1 MCEALGAPHRS
12 RPPRLRPTR
21 LRPTRLPARVLTCC
35 DHRRA
40 WRVPGESARSTR
52 SDSAHT
58 SDTVLTCALRST
70 PCRIRRSV
78 QDSPKAVSTTWPQR
92 RLRVASVAVRGVR
105 GKLRA
110 PGAER
115 RWQRLQSRQRL
126 QPVAC
131 VSQATMALEG
141 VRAPNL
147 GPMWAQRPRLAITE
161 RLHAIERLLHPPS
174 PETHRPIPPIWGV
187 KGSRVQISPAR
198 PNSPL
203 HPT

>member
-1 MCEALGAPHRS
+1 MCEASGAPHGS
-12 RPPRLRPTR
+12 RPPRRP
-21 LRPTRLPARVLTCC
+21 PTRLPARVLTCC

-40 WRVPGESARSTR
+40 WRVPGESPRSTR

-161 RLHAIERLLHPPS
+161 RLHAIERLLHLHS
-174 PETHRPIPPIWGV
+174 PETHRPIPPIWG
-187 KGSRVQISPAR
+187 SRGREFKSRQPDQ
-198 PNSPL
+198 NSPL

>member
-1 MCEALGAPHRS
+1 MCEASGAPHGS
-12 RPPRLRPTR
+12 RPPRRPPTR
-21 LRPTRLPARVLTCC
+21 LSARLLTCC

-78 QDSPKAVSTTWPQR
+78 QDSPKGVSTTWPQR

-131 VSQATMALEG
+131 VSQAIMALEG
-141 VRAPNL
+141 VRAPNVGPNVGPTPAIGHHGPLACDRAAATSTLAGDAQTDPADL
-147 GPMWAQRPRLAITE
+147 GVKSHEFLSSP
-161 RLHAIERLLHPPS
+161 PPS
-174 PETHRPIPPIWGV
+174 R
-187 KGSRVQISPAR
+187 
-198 PNSPL
+198 
-203 HPT
+203 